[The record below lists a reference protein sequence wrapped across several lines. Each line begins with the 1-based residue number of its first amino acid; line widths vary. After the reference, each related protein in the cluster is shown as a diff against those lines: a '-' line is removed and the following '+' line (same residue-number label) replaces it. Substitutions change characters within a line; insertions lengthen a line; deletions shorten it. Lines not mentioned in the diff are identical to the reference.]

1 MVRQKNS
8 FSGLKY
14 VPTIFG
20 ISGYFLLFL
29 LAFFLFLGRKSESLK
44 IGGLLDFD
52 PEFYTHTTNFSISLI
67 ICLVFGFTEIL
78 FTGKFKNSY
87 WMGLLL
93 IAVNFIYELFIPLIN
108 TQDIIDAY
116 YGLAGTLIPFVY
128 FYFLKKFGIA
138 KNPLYK
144 EE

>member
-1 MVRQKNS
+1 MKQKNS
-8 FSGLKY
+8 FAGLKY

-20 ISGYFLLFL
+20 ISAYFLLFI
-29 LAFFLFLGRKSESLK
+29 LAFFLFLARKSESLR
-44 IGGLLDFD
+44 IDRLLDFD

-78 FTGKFKNSY
+78 FTGKIKNSY
-87 WMGLLL
+87 WMGLFL
-93 IAVNFIYELFIPLIN
+93 IAANFIYELFIPLIN
-108 TQDIIDAY
+108 TPDIIDAY

-128 FYFLKKFGIA
+128 FYFLKKFGIT

-144 EE
+144 ED